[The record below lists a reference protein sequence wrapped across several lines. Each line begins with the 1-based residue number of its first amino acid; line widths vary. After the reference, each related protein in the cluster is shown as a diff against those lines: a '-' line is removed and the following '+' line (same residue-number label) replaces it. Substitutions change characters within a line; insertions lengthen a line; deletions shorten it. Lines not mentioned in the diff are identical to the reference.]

1 MRGSRRLIRRAQS
14 PRRRRLS
21 GAVYAEAV
29 LVMGTMILLLFLI
42 EFVHDGFAKA
52 AESGTETRGHGWA
65 HVMEPCQDDPPGPT
79 QTEDQGSYSAG
90 SIGSIAFI
98 AVDALRTLSFQALLL
113 AQYNQEMSFNIDE
126 NRYSQ
131 AHSMA
136 RPSALSDSARY
147 GHQIVLTCD
156 EDLDSMEF
164 GALKMGAWTMV
175 AYEQWPGS

>member
-1 MRGSRRLIRRAQS
+1 MPGSRRLLRRGQS
-14 PRRRRLS
+14 ARRRRLS

-52 AESGTETRGHGWA
+52 AVAGTETRGHGWA
-65 HVMEPCQDDPPGPT
+65 HVMEPCQDDPPPPT
-79 QTEDQGSYSAG
+79 QIEDEGSYSAG
-90 SIGSIAFI
+90 SIAAIAFLAIDAVRILEFQVLI
-98 AVDALRTLSFQALLL
+98 AEYLPLL
-113 AQYNQEMSFNIDE
+113 SFNIDE

-131 AHSMA
+131 VASLERNA
-136 RPSALSDSARY
+136 IGGTARY

-164 GALKMGAWTMV
+164 PGWKFGLWTFMAWQQ
-175 AYEQWPGS
+175 AGL

>member
-1 MRGSRRLIRRAQS
+1 MRGSRRLLRRAQS

-52 AESGTETRGHGWA
+52 AVAGTETRGHGWA
-65 HVMEPCQDDPPGPT
+65 HVMEPCQDDPPAPT
-79 QTEDQGSYSAG
+79 EIADEGSYSAG
-90 SIGSIAFI
+90 AFASIAFLIIDGVRLLQFQLLI
-98 AVDALRTLSFQALLL
+98 AEYTPLL
-113 AQYNQEMSFNIDE
+113 SFNIDK

-131 AHSMA
+131 VANLE
-136 RPSALSDSARY
+136 RPSAIGGGARY
-147 GHQIVLTCD
+147 GHQMVLTCD

-164 GALKMGAWTMV
+164 GSLKFGLWTFM
-175 AYEQWPGS
+175 AYQQW